1 MAERSLPIFFVP
13 TPYNI
18 YLHIIK
24 IIYIWPK
31 KKTAVN
37 PENCLKMVSNQSVIT
52 FKKKSFCL
60 FEQKYISLQLEVE
73 LRKSEKQSLK
83 KVAAN
88 CCGGESRK

>member
-1 MAERSLPIFFVP
+1 
-13 TPYNI
+13 
-18 YLHIIK
+18 
-24 IIYIWPK
+24 
-31 KKTAVN
+31 
-37 PENCLKMVSNQSVIT
+37 MVSNQSVIT